1 MIARAC
7 IVALLLALQGCAGG
21 LFSGG
26 NAQALPPLEP
36 GKGRVFIYRDSTRG
50 SPYVPDVLLNGER
63 VGRLDQAGVIF
74 RDVPPGSY
82 AVSSGRISTSVN
94 FAMAA
99 GERKYIR
106 FSSGYFE
113 THMHPEIVD
122 PARGE
127 SQSSGL
133 RILGAGPK

>member
-1 MIARAC
+1 LRGVGA
-7 IVALLLALQGCAGG
+7 G

-26 NAQALPPLEP
+26 TAQALPPIEP

-74 RDVPPGSY
+74 RGVLARRY
-82 AVSSGRISTSVN
+82 AVTSGRISTSVN

-113 THMHPEIVD
+113 QHMHPEMVD
-122 PARGE
+122 PA
-127 SQSSGL
+127 SGGSGDCSL
-133 RILGAGPK
+133 RIRRAGPSM